1 MKELIN
7 YTVQDIFLY
16 EFIHYITYGQEWQ
29 KKG

>member
-16 EFIHYITYGQEWQ
+16 EFIHYITYGQE
-29 KKG
+29 